1 MPQFLIIIVLLL
13 LICAAGMTLLLDA
26 RQRRIDRQLAIALPT
41 SHSASLPSI
50 RRLHAESQWLF
61 LHRLANYK
69 AGIAYDWH
77 HAYVLFAGVIAAAG
91 VFFANSLLGNPL
103 GFSMLHVSLAAV
115 IVAVMVVRG
124 LFGWQQR
131 RFANQLFRQL
141 PDTIQLVT
149 STVRS
154 GLPVHEAFHT
164 ISREM
169 PQPTAGQFATVCSE
183 LSLGRPPEE
192 ALEDVYRR
200 TQVAEYGMFA
210 VTLAVQMKSGGRL
223 SETLQT
229 LADTVRQRV
238 ALAARAKAL
247 AGEVIFSSRALS
259 CAPVIVSGLLY
270 WINPVTVDLL
280 FYDPTGRTLLAYAV
294 ASVIIGSLVIRWMIR
309 RETAL

>member
-1 MPQFLIIIVLLL
+1 MMPQFLIIIVLLL
-13 LICAAGMTLLLDA
+13 LICAAAVTLWLDA
-26 RQRRIDRQLAIALPT
+26 RQKRIDRQLAIALPT

-50 RRLHAESQWLF
+50 RRLQVESRWLF
-61 LHRLANYK
+61 LHRLANYR
-69 AGIAYDWH
+69 AGIPYDLRP
-77 HAYVLFAGVIAAAG
+77 AYVLLAGVIAAAG
-91 VFFANSLLGNPL
+91 IFYANSLLG
-103 GFSMLHVSLAAV
+103 FSMLYVSLAAI

-131 RFANQLFRQL
+131 RLANQLFRQL

-154 GLPVHEAFHT
+154 GLPVHEAFRT

-200 TQVAEYGMFA
+200 TRVAEYGIFA

-223 SETLQT
+223 SETLET
-229 LADTVRQRV
+229 LGDTVRQRV

-247 AGEVIFSSRALS
+247 AAEVIFSSRALS
-259 CAPVIVSGLLY
+259 CAPLIMGGLLY
-270 WINPVTVDLL
+270 WINPQTVDLL
-280 FYDPTGRTLLAYAV
+280 FYDPTGRMLLTYAV
-294 ASVIIGSLVIRWMIR
+294 ASVIMGTLVIRWMIR
-309 RETAL
+309 RDTEI